1 MSTSI
6 DILTG
11 ETVELLQALIR
22 NQCVNDGTP
31 ESGHEVRS
39 AELLRNELEGYGVD
53 FELFETEPGR
63 VSLVARYEG
72 TDPDAPDLCLCAH
85 TDVVPAN
92 PDGWT
97 NDPFGGELITSA
109 DGVDEVWGRGAV
121 DMLNLTSSMLV
132 AFREVVRTGK
142 RYPGDIVYFAVA
154 DEEAGS
160 VLGAKQLL
168 QDHWDVLHCDYVIS
182 EYGGTPSFGDD
193 GTTVLLT
200 TGEKHSGARRITV
213 RGTPS
218 HGSMSYATDNALIK
232 ASEIVRRIA
241 TAELAPRLDEVFAAR
256 VGALGLDP
264 DIQKQLL
271 DPAHINDALAALP
284 PALAS
289 NLHSCSHMTINP
301 NKIQSGEKL
310 NTVPDTAVL
319 ELDIRMLPGQT
330 QQDIDQLLPE
340 IIGADL
346 MPSVEIEWYRD
357 DLTNGFGV
365 SSTESPLWDALGD
378 AIRIAYPEAT
388 VMPSLVTGGTDCRF
402 YRERGIPA
410 YGAGLLSDK
419 VPLSE
424 FLSRFHGNDERID
437 VDSLRLTTQ
446 LFLDVFDRLWR

>member
-168 QDHWDVLHCDYVIS
+168 QDHWDILHCDYVIS

-271 DPAHINDALAALP
+271 DPA
-284 PALAS
+284 
-289 NLHSCSHMTINP
+289 
-301 NKIQSGEKL
+301 
-310 NTVPDTAVL
+310 
-319 ELDIRMLPGQT
+319 
-330 QQDIDQLLPE
+330 
-340 IIGADL
+340 
-346 MPSVEIEWYRD
+346 
-357 DLTNGFGV
+357 
-365 SSTESPLWDALGD
+365 
-378 AIRIAYPEAT
+378 
-388 VMPSLVTGGTDCRF
+388 
-402 YRERGIPA
+402 
-410 YGAGLLSDK
+410 
-419 VPLSE
+419 
-424 FLSRFHGNDERID
+424 
-437 VDSLRLTTQ
+437 
-446 LFLDVFDRLWR
+446 

>member
-1 MSTSI
+1 
-6 DILTG
+6 
-11 ETVELLQALIR
+11 
-22 NQCVNDGTP
+22 
-31 ESGHEVRS
+31 
-39 AELLRNELEGYGVD
+39 
-53 FELFETEPGR
+53 
-63 VSLVARYEG
+63 
-72 TDPDAPDLCLCAH
+72 
-85 TDVVPAN
+85 
-92 PDGWT
+92 
-97 NDPFGGELITSA
+97 
-109 DGVDEVWGRGAV
+109 
-121 DMLNLTSSMLV
+121 MLNLTSSMLV
-132 AFREVVRTGK
+132 AFREVIRTGK

-168 QDHWDVLHCDYVIS
+168 ADHWDVLHCDYVIS
-182 EYGGTPSFGDD
+182 EYGGTPSFGDN

-200 TGEKHSGARRITV
+200 TGEKHSGARRVTV
-213 RGTPS
+213 HGTPS

-241 TAELAPRLDEVFAAR
+241 AAELTPRLDDVFAAR

-264 DIQKQLL
+264 EIQKQLL
-271 DPAHINDALAALP
+271 DPAHIADALVALP

-301 NKIQSGEKL
+301 NTIQSGEKL

-330 QQDIDQLLPE
+330 QQDVDRLLPE
-340 IIGADL
+340 IIGPDL

-378 AIRIAYPEAT
+378 AIRVAYPEAT

-446 LFLDVFDRLWR
+446 LFLNVFDRLWR

>member
-6 DILTG
+6 DTLTG

-39 AELLRNELEGYGVD
+39 AELLRNELEGAGVD

-97 NDPFGGELITSA
+97 NDPFGGELITSP

-132 AFREVVRTGK
+132 AFREVIRTGK

-168 QDHWDVLHCDYVIS
+168 ADHWDVLHCDYVIS
-182 EYGGTPSFGDD
+182 EYGGTPSFSDD

-213 RGTPS
+213 HGTPS

-241 TAELAPRLDEVFAAR
+241 AAELTPRLDDVFAAR
-256 VGALGLDP
+256 VGLIFGQNNTCNQ
-264 DIQKQLL
+264 ITF
-271 DPAHINDALAALP
+271 IV
-284 PALAS
+284 
-289 NLHSCSHMTINP
+289 
-301 NKIQSGEKL
+301 SGPIFKFYMFFYH
-310 NTVPDTAVL
+310 N
-319 ELDIRMLPGQT
+319 
-330 QQDIDQLLPE
+330 
-340 IIGADL
+340 
-346 MPSVEIEWYRD
+346 
-357 DLTNGFGV
+357 
-365 SSTESPLWDALGD
+365 
-378 AIRIAYPEAT
+378 IA
-388 VMPSLVTGGTDCRF
+388 
-402 YRERGIPA
+402 
-410 YGAGLLSDK
+410 
-419 VPLSE
+419 
-424 FLSRFHGNDERID
+424 
-437 VDSLRLTTQ
+437 
-446 LFLDVFDRLWR
+446 